1 MAVADPARRRPGA
14 VGEDPR
20 PCGGRPRAQQPHR
33 LHVERVEDPF
43 PGELAEAVPPQH
55 PAVGFQLLDPRP
67 DLLTG
72 NHGHQVARNDGMNR
86 RNVVPNRNTAP
97 AATVLNRAVASSF
110 PSKMFDSSLGHG
122 PGGSIRRRTCCR
134 RAVRPFEVARARPR
148 AGVGSGSGQQ
158 VGGGGQFSPRRTSAR
173 SVPDRSEA
181 RVRVTSAER
190 AASNW
195 VRPRRHRPPRPLCA
209 EPLPIAD
216 CRPCASPT
224 ALVVW
229 QPPIQPGRWWG

>member
-1 MAVADPARRRPGA
+1 MSSGSRIHSRVNS
-14 VGEDPR
+14 PR
-20 PCGGRPRAQQPHR
+20 PSHR
-33 LHVERVEDPF
+33 SIRRLGSSSLTRGPIS
-43 PGELAEAVPPQH
+43 L
-55 PAVGFQLLDPRP
+55 PATMGTR
-67 DLLTG
+67 
-72 NHGHQVARNDGMNR
+72 VARNDGMNR

-209 EPLPIAD
+209 EPSPSRTADLARARQRWSCGSLRSSPAAGGGRLPA
-216 CRPCASPT
+216 P
-224 ALVVW
+224 ALRG
-229 QPPIQPGRWWG
+229 PR